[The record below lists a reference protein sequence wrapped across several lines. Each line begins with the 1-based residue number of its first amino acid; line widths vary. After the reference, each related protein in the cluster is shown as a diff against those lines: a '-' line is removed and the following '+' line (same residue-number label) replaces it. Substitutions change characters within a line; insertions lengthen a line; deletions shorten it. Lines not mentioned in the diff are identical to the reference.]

1 MLTCI
6 VDRHRLLQVETVKCS
21 VMYDDVALNMTI
33 VHLNP
38 CCPALLYV
46 NGVHSFL
53 AVFIF
58 VQSLS
63 SAPALMQLTKLAA
76 SLSAILMF
84 FFPRQICTSPLRE
97 LFWSG
102 TRAKKKCWLYFA
114 GTAWPCARSAA
125 SETFTL
131 LNFGSDGEF
140 FSGRKR
146 ARQINAH

>member
-1 MLTCI
+1 
-6 VDRHRLLQVETVKCS
+6 
-21 VMYDDVALNMTI
+21 MYNDVALNMTI

-84 FFPRQICTSPLRE
+84 FFPLDRFAHPRSVNSSDPVHEQKRNADYISPALLGRVPVQLLQRLLR
-97 LFWSG
+97 F
-102 TRAKKKCWLYFA
+102 
-114 GTAWPCARSAA
+114 
-125 SETFTL
+125 
-131 LNFGSDGEF
+131 
-140 FSGRKR
+140 
-146 ARQINAH
+146 